1 MEVKHRN
8 SSWLGCES
16 IVLLVVFVVITIM
29 LATGTYWIGL
39 R

>member
-8 SSWLGCES
+8 SSWLDRES
-16 IVLLVVFVVITIM
+16 IVLLLAFVVLTII

>member
-8 SSWLGCES
+8 SSWLDRES